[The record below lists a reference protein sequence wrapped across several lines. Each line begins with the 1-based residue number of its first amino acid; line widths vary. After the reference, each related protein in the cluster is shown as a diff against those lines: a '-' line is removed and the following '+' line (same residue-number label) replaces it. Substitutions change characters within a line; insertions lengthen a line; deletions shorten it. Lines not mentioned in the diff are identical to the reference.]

1 MKKIKQQLAYAWK
14 HKEAVL
20 AITLIFIVLFFG
32 LLIIEQVIN
41 EINKAL

>member
-20 AITLIFIVLFFG
+20 EITLIFIVLFFG

-41 EINKAL
+41 EAL